1 MRLAAWDPAGNGW
14 EEEGTPSIQ
23 QGALDAYKQQREAA
37 AHSALRAPGQS
48 VLKIGVRWSDH
59 VFTPARHSLELVAT
73 LPGMYHLGV
82 PHVREEL
89 LFSLVYLKQG
99 CSCTGVAH
107 DDEACPPA
115 FSPGNILPEPLP
127 PQPG

>member
-37 AHSALRAPGQS
+37 AHSALRAPGRRL
-48 VLKIGVRWSDH
+48 LKIRVRSSER

-82 PHVREEL
+82 PHVREEP
-89 LFSLVYLKQG
+89 LFSLVYLNRAVAAQG
-99 CSCTGVAH
+99 W
-107 DDEACPPA
+107 
-115 FSPGNILPEPLP
+115 
-127 PQPG
+127 Q